1 MSRRRPPTEPREFF
15 KRPLVCLNL
24 PRNFPEAAAG
34 IWKSRATSVV
44 PHSRRGQADRFL
56 PSHPNFI
63 IFLKDLLV
71 AKDLGINWPTPSA
84 LMNCRAPY
92 TSTAALR
99 MAFLR
104 ALVTLIAAS
113 SAVCFALPEH
123 INQKGYLQ
131 GAGFTNYR
139 HPQGQCDSLP
149 PARVWSQSSEVPE
162 GGSIGPVIPAPK
174 ISIIARTFHGKSQV
188 EYPFFQ
194 EVLHHYQHSSSPH
207 QNLHSFICPFPGR
220 QDCGGL
226 DLLIRKPWCTGRD

>member
-1 MSRRRPPTEPREFF
+1 MSSD
-15 KRPLVCLNL
+15 LY
-24 PRNFPEAAAG
+24 RNKLANTF
-34 IWKSRATSVV
+34 R
-44 PHSRRGQADRFL
+44 
-56 PSHPNFI
+56 
-63 IFLKDLLV
+63 
-71 AKDLGINWPTPSA
+71 

-123 INQKGYLQ
+123 INQKGYLE